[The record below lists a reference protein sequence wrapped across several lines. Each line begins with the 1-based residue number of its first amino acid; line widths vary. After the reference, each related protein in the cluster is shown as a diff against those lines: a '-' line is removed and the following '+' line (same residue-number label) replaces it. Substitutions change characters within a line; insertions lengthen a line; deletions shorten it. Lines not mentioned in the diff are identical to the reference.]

1 MKRYKEK
8 FVKEISRTE
17 IDLDHPFY
25 ENGGDDKNEVET
37 IDCDFVEG
45 VPSIGIDEVINIL
58 NDLKNSGAD
67 RVYIAEHCDHHGYYF
82 YGVKLNQID

>member
-1 MKRYKEK
+1 MKRYEEK
-8 FVKEISRTE
+8 FIKEISRTE

-25 ENGGDDKNEVET
+25 ENGGDDRNEVKT
-37 IDCDFVEG
+37 INLG
-45 VPSIGIDEVINIL
+45 VSIEIDEVIGIL

-67 RVYIAEHCDHHGYYF
+67 RVYIAEPCDHHGYYF